1 MIVWIIGIAGS
12 GKSTLARLLHKS
24 IVKKSK
30 PTVLLDGDH
39 IRELFSYDLDYTIEG
54 RLKNAKRIINLCHL
68 LDLNNINVVCA
79 ILSISE
85 SDRNWC
91 RKNFSKYI
99 EVYIKSNI
107 DVIQKRGYR
116 KIYDDF
122 DKGLIKNVVG
132 KDLPFQ
138 EPNKYDLLINNNNS
152 KNKFLEDCK
161 STIKTIIKKV

>member
-12 GKSTLARLLHKS
+12 GKSTLAKLLHKS
-24 IVKKSK
+24 IIKKK
-30 PTVLLDGDH
+30 NPTVLLDGDH

-54 RLKNAKRIINLCHL
+54 RLKNAKRIMNLCNL
-68 LDLNNINVVCA
+68 LDSNNINVVCA
-79 ILSISE
+79 ILSIAE

-107 DVIQKRGYR
+107 DVIQKRGCR
-116 KIYDDF
+116 KIYDNF
-122 DKGLIKNVVG
+122 DKGLIRNVVG
-132 KDLPFQ
+132 KDLPFE
-138 EPNKYDLLINNNNS
+138 EPKKSDLIINNNNS

-161 STIKTIIKKV
+161 SAIKTIITKF